1 MTNIISEVKELI
13 GKEEGVRLE
22 YKAVLPPSKNI
33 AQLIS
38 AFANTEG
45 GFIILGIFKDPQGKL
60 EINGLSEDFRATTI
74 IHKALDLLNPKPQVE
89 YQYTSHE
96 SKKIY
101 VIKVERSS
109 IPILLEGRK
118 FIRIGGEV
126 RPSEL
131 VENAPSKKGYHRIQ
145 DVVSELEIQKSDATY
160 SKVELANHYQSIL
173 KIINGLETLFDF
185 EHTCDPISSKEGK
198 ILARVLFSSFVDS
211 FEVYLSDLL
220 YEIFLAKP
228 ETLKSKS
235 QTVTLKEVLS
245 CSDMQEF
252 IEYLAKK
259 KLGKLQRG
267 SVKAFLD
274 ENDQISNLKAISS
287 DELLQIEEM
296 FQARHLFTHK
306 NGVIDEKFI
315 QNTSKNLVLGEE
327 YQISVDEICDQ
338 ILYLTAVMNKLDK
351 AAIVKYKLDAT

>member
-1 MTNIISEVKELI
+1 MDIISEVRELI

-60 EINGLSEDFRATTI
+60 EINCLSEDFRATTI
-74 IHKALDLLNPKPQVE
+74 MHKALDLLTPRPRVE
-89 YQYTSHE
+89 YQYTSYE
-96 SKKIY
+96 SKKLYI
-101 VIKVERSS
+101 IKVEKSDN
-109 IPILLEGRK
+109 PILLEGNK
-118 FIRIGGEV
+118 YIRSGGSTQLFQSVEV
-126 RPSEL
+126 T
-131 VENAPSKKGYHRIQ
+131 PSKKGYHRINQ
-145 DVVSELEIQKSDATY
+145 IISVLEGHKIEATY

-173 KIINGLETLFDF
+173 RIIDNLDTLFDF
-185 EHTCDPISSKEGK
+185 EKPHSMISSKEGK

-220 YEIFLAKP
+220 YEIFLARP

-252 IEYLAKK
+252 IEYWAKK

-267 SVKAFLD
+267 SAKAFLD
-274 ENDQISNLKAISS
+274 ENDQISNLKAIDS
-287 DELLQIEEM
+287 DEILKIEKI
-296 FQARHLFTHK
+296 FQVRHLFTHK
-306 NGVIDEKFI
+306 NGIVDEKFV
-315 QNTSKNLVLGEE
+315 QNTSRNFTLGEE
-327 YQISVDEICDQ
+327 YQISIDEICDQ
-338 ILYLTAVMNKLDK
+338 ILYLSGVMNKLDK
-351 AAIVKYKLDAT
+351 AAVSKYKLDTT